1 MPPYAAELETW
12 WLGTGYEALKQ
23 LVNDESDDLNS
34 RQCGFAQQMQTRL
47 LAFDND
53 QTIQASLQTTWPA
66 IRAARGVDYDA
77 NSRKNSKYI
86 ASNIFR
92 KPKDGGIDF
101 ERAMDGLGYLDA
113 IEIRRLRLLEAT
125 HAAMETILPTESQL
139 QMLQELDRTSTANFR
154 LLHAG
159 FRACI
164 LIKELTRDS
173 EYRKEIPQIMGMLN
187 ALVPSDVFLEDED
200 DVDPTPHSPSLRDS
214 IRFSVFEHLMSE
226 SPFSPQLQEIVK
238 MKLSSWCEVP
248 GYPQARDAMVRYC
261 EEFKKLEDTSRSSGF
276 SANATQGASAIFTTA
291 TPNDNQDS
299 APTTPLSPWV
309 LSTSHPLLKG
319 MPGREMSPAKTDGAL
334 FSQDLSAPPVL
345 SYPDS
350 LSKTEFFQHP
360 FTRKLDMSPIEQAAL
375 GLILPREIDS
385 RDF

>member
-1 MPPYAAELETW
+1 MRLGEL
-12 WLGTGYEALKQ
+12 
-23 LVNDESDDLNS
+23 
-34 RQCGFAQQMQTRL
+34 
-47 LAFDND
+47 
-53 QTIQASLQTTWPA
+53 TTP
-66 IRAARGVDYDA
+66 
-77 NSRKNSKYI
+77 
-86 ASNIFR
+86 
-92 KPKDGGIDF
+92 
-101 ERAMDGLGYLDA
+101 
-113 IEIRRLRLLEAT
+113 
-125 HAAMETILPTESQL
+125 Q
-139 QMLQELDRTSTANFR
+139 
-154 LLHAG
+154 
-159 FRACI
+159 I

-261 EEFKKLEDTSRSSGF
+261 EEFKKLEGMCLAIMNDLERKSFSIGSYHVASPTSSTLFDTDTSRSSGF

-360 FTRKLDMSPIEQAAL
+360 FTRKLDMSPVEQAAL